1 MIFGKCQWP
10 ANCHEISYPLHSE
23 LKWYVQWKLRQ
34 VFVPSFLPRA
44 PFWMRAAI
52 CKIVSKYGASV
63 EGSFNN
69 VATASVDSAGAGGIW
84 QHVPINLNRCVSLD
98 LPSARGCQ
106 IWDVSP
112 QVHHIVQLWDSK
124 DVFNILQS
132 DYWSQWHEA
141 AAIASR
147 LRKSNTPKD
156 STPMGNN
163 SHRSD
168 PGNSQVE
175 STDDKWEKLQKL
187 IPLALKIQANASAKL
202 VGSPRFCKLHGVF
215 DDHTRRRIFQELCM
229 LQQLGITG
237 LEVCPLGALARS
249 FWRNYC
255 RNKNPRGQ
263 HNGKDGK
270 LKIFCNDNLS
280 HCLAI

>member
-52 CKIVSKYGASV
+52 CKIISKYGASV

-132 DYWSQWHEA
+132 DYWSQWNEA

-202 VGSPRFCKLHGVF
+202 VGIGSANSTGSSMT
-215 DDHTRRRIFQELCM
+215 TRGGESS
-229 LQQLGITG
+229 
-237 LEVCPLGALARS
+237 RS
-249 FWRNYC
+249 FAC
-255 RNKNPRGQ
+255 SSSLG
-263 HNGKDGK
+263 
-270 LKIFCNDNLS
+270 
-280 HCLAI
+280 